1 MKISIQSARTIS
13 VASLIL
19 LPCSAAA
26 QNSRVQIDQS
36 IQNNVGDPAKFQR
49 VFSDLQH
56 AVAKHDAAVVAALVN
71 YPITINPGT
80 SNVMYIRAA
89 QAFIASYDKIITP
102 SVADM
107 IVRQKYE
114 NLFVNY
120 RGAMVGDGQV

>member
-1 MKISIQSARTIS
+1 M
-13 VASLIL
+13 
-19 LPCSAAA
+19 
-26 QNSRVQIDQS
+26 
-36 IQNNVGDPAKFQR
+36 
-49 VFSDLQH
+49 
-56 AVAKHDAAVVAALVN
+56 N

-89 QAFIASYDKIITP
+89 QAFIASYDKIITS